1 MQTLL
6 KVILTTLLAVVIF
19 FAGIGAGYVLRDYVV
34 NDQPG
39 ERTLADLSLYWE
51 VWNRVNE
58 QFYGGVPMEA
68 PVTYGAIRGSLAT
81 LEDPY
86 TIFLEPEPAAKEK
99 ADLEG
104 QFGGIGAFVRRDDEG
119 GVILEPMRDQPAA
132 VAGLLKDDIL
142 IAVEGV
148 EILPEMS
155 TDEIVGMIRGEVG
168 TVVVLTIKREGAE
181 EPIDLSITRAI
192 IETPSANWRMIEEEP
207 TIGYVQLTAFTERSN
222 RELSQAFSEL
232 AAEGAESYVL
242 DLRGNGGGL
251 LDSAVDIASQ
261 FLQEGVVVR
270 EDRQNE
276 GDRVYDVRGGGEV
289 LDPPLVVLVNGG
301 TASASEIVAGALQ
314 DYDRASLIGERTFGK
329 GSVQLI
335 YELSDNSRLHVTV
348 AKWFTPNGNIIDGI
362 GLTPDIEVL
371 FSEEDQSSGH
381 DPQLE
386 RAITFL
392 QNKEYAKVVEE

>member
-19 FAGIGAGYVLRDYVV
+19 FAGIGAGYVLRDYIV

-39 ERTLADLSLYWE
+39 EQTVADLSLYWE

-58 QFYGGVPMEA
+58 QFYGGVPNEA

-132 VAGLLKDDIL
+132 IAGLLKDDVL
-142 IAVEGV
+142 IAVEGI
-148 EILPEMS
+148 EIVPEMS

-192 IETPSANWRMIEEEP
+192 IETPSANWRIIEEEP

-222 RELSQAFSEL
+222 NELSQAFSEL
-232 AAEGAESYVL
+232 AAEGAKSYVL

-289 LDPPLVVLVNGG
+289 LDQPLVVLVDGG

-314 DYDRASLIGERTFGK
+314 DYHRASLIGERTFGK

-348 AKWFTPNGNIIDGI
+348 AKWFTPDGNIIDGI

-371 FSEEDQSSGH
+371 FSEEDHSSGR

-392 QNKEYAKVVEE
+392 QNKEYAKVEE